1 MTLILLHLSNSA
13 GYEMTI
19 ATFSAVAYVVVAVK
33 VSERI
38 LGYKEGK
45 MVMPD
50 SFLVVMQFLNK
61 NG

>member
-1 MTLILLHLSNSA
+1 
-13 GYEMTI
+13 MTI

-33 VSERI
+33 GSERI

>member
-1 MTLILLHLSNSA
+1 MT
-13 GYEMTI
+13 T

-38 LGYKEGK
+38 YGYKEGK

-50 SFLVVMQFLNK
+50 SFLVVMQF
-61 NG
+61 

>member
-1 MTLILLHLSNSA
+1 
-13 GYEMTI
+13 MTI
-19 ATFSAVAYVVVAVK
+19 ATFSAIAYVVVAVE

-38 LGYKEGK
+38 HGYKEGK

-50 SFLVVMQFLNK
+50 PFLVVIQFLNK